1 MADVVDPATRSRMMS
16 GIRGKNTKPELL
28 IRKALHARGFRYR
41 LHCDL
46 PGKPDICLPKHRA
59 VIFVHGCFWHG
70 HGCHLF
76 KWPSTRPEFWR
87 AKIERNCEVDRAAE
101 ERLAA
106 AGWRVATIW
115 ECAIKGA
122 HRQPTETVTHSIA
135 EWLQSREAS
144 LTIRGV
150 ASDKMGAVEHM
161 RSVPSQRIVVG
172 RKP

>member
-70 HGCHLF
+70 HDCHLF

-87 AKIERNCEVDRAAE
+87 AKIERNRAVDAAAE
-101 ERLAA
+101 RALAD
-106 AGWRVATIW
+106 AGWRMAVVW
-115 ECAIKGA
+115 ECALKG
-122 HRQPTETVTHSIA
+122 RN
-135 EWLQSREAS
+135 
-144 LTIRGV
+144 
-150 ASDKMGAVEHM
+150 
-161 RSVPSQRIVVG
+161 
-172 RKP
+172 RKPLEDVISACAVWLTSNRPRLEIGEE

>member
-76 KWPSTRPEFWR
+76 KWPSTRPEFWK
-87 AKIERNCEVDRAAE
+87 AKIERNVEVDASAMAKLSAE
-101 ERLAA
+101 
-106 AGWRVATIW
+106 GWRTGVVW
-115 ECAIKGA
+115 ECALKG
-122 HRQPTETVTHSIA
+122 RERLGLA
-135 EWLQSREAS
+135 EVVDNLSAWLESRS
-144 LTIRGV
+144 PQLSIRG
-150 ASDKMGAVEHM
+150 AT
-161 RSVPSQRIVVG
+161 PCQ
-172 RKP
+172 

>member
-16 GIRGKNTKPELL
+16 GIRGKNTRPELL

-87 AKIERNCEVDRAAE
+87 AKIGRNQEVDRIAVVK
-101 ERLAA
+101 LIDH
-106 AGWRVATIW
+106 GWRVATVW
-115 ECAIKGA
+115 ECALKSQKPESLSSTTDALTNWLAG
-122 HRQPTETVTHSIA
+122 TEP
-135 EWLQSREAS
+135 L
-144 LTIRGV
+144 LTITGTP
-150 ASDKMGAVEHM
+150 
-161 RSVPSQRIVVG
+161 RSTQ
-172 RKP
+172 KL